1 MAAPL
6 FLRGV
11 PLLRLRL
18 HQHRCF
24 AAAILTPRPQSAVPE
39 PSTANPDEHKSCSSQ
54 STATLGVKDPPKYP
68 RLNDLEYR
76 KWKDKEDEILRD
88 VGPIILL
95 TKDILHSD
103 RYKDGECL
111 TSEDEKAVVEKLLSY
126 HPHSLDKIGCGL
138 DSIMVS
144 YPSAY
149 SFGGCFN
156 AVV

>member
-1 MAAPL
+1 ML
-6 FLRGV
+6 
-11 PLLRLRL
+11 
-18 HQHRCF
+18 
-24 AAAILTPRPQSAVPE
+24 
-39 PSTANPDEHKSCSSQ
+39 PSLS
-54 STATLGVKDPPKYP
+54 
-68 RLNDLEYR
+68 DL
-76 KWKDKEDEILRD
+76 
-88 VGPIILL
+88 VF
-95 TKDILHSD
+95 

-126 HPHSLDKIGCGL
+126 HPHSSDKIGCGL